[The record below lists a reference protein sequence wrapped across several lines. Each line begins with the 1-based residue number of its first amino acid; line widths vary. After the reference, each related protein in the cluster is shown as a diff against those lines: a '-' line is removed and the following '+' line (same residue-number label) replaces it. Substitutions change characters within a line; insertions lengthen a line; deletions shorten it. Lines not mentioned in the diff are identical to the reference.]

1 MREAIILGLIV
12 VGIVSAVGS
21 FILPT
26 KWGWVPAAVLV
37 AASIGYLF
45 ASGWSLLKVI
55 GAVALVAAICGL
67 QWILRGRTP
76 GRRTKEWLGDGQ

>member
-12 VGIVSAVGS
+12 VGVVSAVGT

-26 KWGWVPAAVLV
+26 KWGWVSAAVLV

-45 ASGWSLLKVI
+45 ASGWSLPKVI
-55 GAVALVAAICGL
+55 GTVVLGVAIYGL
-67 QWILRGRTP
+67 SWIFRGRTP
-76 GRRTKEWLGDGQ
+76 GRRTKEWLRGGQ